1 MRGNAANESPTESI
15 VTWPESLAEAWGTP
29 LFHPGHS
36 RAPIGSACR
45 TVASIPARDFRHM
58 LCCFPWFGFFFR
70 NCNWQFHV
78 QAHSATAPTVSS
90 HADILGPS
98 PGICLSPIQ
107 RVGPATLT
115 RHVPAACHVQ
125 MQKCNGNHRTWKC
138 RREPDC
144 FSICYATSSRI
155 GLSQPN
161 LTRISCLPAWRLS
174 RSILCNAIYCANFHG
189 H

>member
-1 MRGNAANESPTESI
+1 MVEASAA
-15 VTWPESLAEAWGTP
+15 P
-29 LFHPGHS
+29 LVHPSHF

-45 TVASIPARDFRHM
+45 TVASIPARYFRHKT
-58 LCCFPWFGFFFR
+58 CCVPGSGSSSAIAIGNSMSGPHPSIFP
-70 NCNWQFHV
+70 
-78 QAHSATAPTVSS
+78 APTAAD
-90 HADILGPS
+90 HADASARRPVSGYHPS
-98 PGICLSPIQ
+98 NELAL
-107 RVGPATLT
+107 ATLT
-115 RHVPAACHVQ
+115 RHVPPACHVQ